1 MIPEGLFGSI
11 DPLGVLALLLLYGPA
26 YLANT
31 GAMIFGKWLPEL
43 TGIPILRI
51 DGGRNWKDGFR
62 LLGDGKSWNGL
73 LGGPLLAGLLTVL
86 ATILWSGNGV
96 DSKPFYDPMMG
107 FEHVDPWFGFLGLY
121 GSAFFIGYVLGFG
134 SLIGDSVGSFF
145 KRRRGL
151 KREGDVSSKAPL
163 LDTLPFAIICF
174 IFGLVL
180 FPNQLYGSWQLIP
193 SMMWLLI
200 LTPII
205 HRSVNILGYKL
216 GLKSV
221 PY

>member
-1 MIPEGLFGSI
+1 M
-11 DPLGVLALLLLYGPA
+11 
-26 YLANT
+26 
-31 GAMIFGKWLPEL
+31 
-43 TGIPILRI
+43 
-51 DGGRNWKDGFR
+51 
-62 LLGDGKSWNGL
+62 
-73 LGGPLLAGLLTVL
+73 
-86 ATILWSGNGV
+86 
-96 DSKPFYDPMMG
+96 
-107 FEHVDPWFGFLGLY
+107 DPWFGFLGLY

-134 SLIGDSVGSFF
+134 SLVGDSVGSFF

-193 SMMWLLI
+193 SMVWLLI

-205 HRSVNILGYKL
+205 HRSVNVLGYKL